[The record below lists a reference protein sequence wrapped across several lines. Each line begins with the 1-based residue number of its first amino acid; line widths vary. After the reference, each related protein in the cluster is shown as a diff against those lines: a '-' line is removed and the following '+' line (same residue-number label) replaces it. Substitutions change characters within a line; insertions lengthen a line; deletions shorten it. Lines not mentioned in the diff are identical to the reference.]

1 MQGESS
7 VEALV
12 CARRRNTEQL
22 LLGSVQRLVL
32 LAEVYHVSWLC
43 SALLQVPNLEVF
55 RLINSEE
62 LADACSKPRL
72 SLRLLRALLLF
83 LTNLL
88 WLISLVEIQL
98 TPLDLSDRS
107 LAFLVPNSH
116 GARIV
121 LVI

>member
-22 LLGSVQRLVL
+22 LLGRVQRLVL
-32 LAEVYHVSWLC
+32 LAEVYHVSGLC
-43 SALLQVPNLEVF
+43 SALLQVPNLEVL

-72 SLRLLRALLLF
+72 SLRLQRALLLV
-83 LTNLL
+83 LSLL
-88 WLISLVEIQL
+88 WLVALIEVQL
-98 TPLDLSDRS
+98 TPLDLSDRT
-107 LAFLVPNSH
+107 LAFLVPDSH
-116 GARIV
+116 RARIV